1 MFKRLLITAIV
12 LYLMRSFWRLMY
24 PRLPTRP
31 QQIQVKA
38 CEYCGILVP
47 EDKGIQK
54 RGRFFCGHPHAKQF
68 FS

>member
-1 MFKRLLITAIV
+1 MFKLLLITAIV
-12 LYLMRSFWRLMY
+12 LYLMRFFWRLMY
-24 PRLPTRP
+24 PRLPNRP

-38 CEYCGILVP
+38 CEYCGILVR

-68 FS
+68 FT